1 VIVLT
6 EIRQIQ
12 MAAAVHALSVTP
24 STDNVIVD
32 TLSTPPVLERRAVT
46 VKHRVQCKQDQV
58 ISWLQDFYTEP
69 GNLEK
74 LLPIL
79 QGSSQISLRLVDYF
93 VTNYAKKSNTSYMLN
108 GRHFLVYFNYKR
120 ELNAYSKRL
129 FDPFCRR
136 ERIMFQARGIEP
148 FVTTVGQLNF
158 FRWFIEKD
166 IYNFVS
172 EHREEIEKDMNST
185 LKQHYSRSNTTASTK
200 HTDVTATTE
209 KAPSASTT
217 LSSTDETL
225 SNASS
230 SRKKRCELTQSA
242 MKKVNV
248 HECDV
253 VVHFS

>member
-1 VIVLT
+1 
-6 EIRQIQ
+6 
-12 MAAAVHALSVTP
+12 MAATVHALSVTP
-24 STDNVIVD
+24 TTDNVIVD
-32 TLSTPPVLERRAVT
+32 TSSTPPVLERRAVT

-93 VTNYAKKSNTSYMLN
+93 VTNYAKKSNTSYMLS

-200 HTDVTATTE
+200 HTDSTATE
-209 KAPSASTT
+209 KTPSASTTLSST

>member
-1 VIVLT
+1 MTSVHTISISPPTPT
-6 EIRQIQ
+6 EKEETTVADSGI
-12 MAAAVHALSVTP
+12 P
-24 STDNVIVD
+24 
-32 TLSTPPVLERRAVT
+32 PPVLERRAVT

-79 QGSSQISLRLVDYF
+79 QGSSPISLRLVDYF
-93 VTNYAKKSNTSYMLN
+93 VTNYSKKFNTSYMLS

-136 ERIMFQARGIEP
+136 ERIMFQARGVEA

-166 IYNFVS
+166 IYEFVS
-172 EHREEIEKDMNST
+172 SHREEIEKDMNST

-200 HTDVTATTE
+200 RTETTATE
-209 KAPSASTT
+209 KASACESVV
-217 LSSTDETL
+217 DESL